1 MDGLSGAKRQYYR
14 QDVNVRSRP
23 FTQAPS
29 ASRRARPPK
38 RILLNGYE
46 YYDNACS
53 ERFFHSLKVEAFHGE
68 KFETRAQMR
77 ETVFE
82 YIEVD
87 FNRQRMHSYLDYQSP
102 EEFEQQKL
110 A

>member
-1 MDGLSGAKRQYYR
+1 MWTSDRG
-14 QDVNVRSRP
+14 P
-23 FTQAPS
+23 
-29 ASRRARPPK
+29 SRRSPQQTDAPKPPK
-38 RILLNGYE
+38 RILRNGYKC
-46 YYDNACS
+46 YDNACS

-82 YIEVD
+82 YIEAD
-87 FNRQRMHSYLDYQSP
+87 HHRQRMDRFLDHQSP
-102 EEFEQQKL
+102 EEFEPQKL

>member
-38 RILLNGYE
+38 HILRNGDE

-68 KFETRAQMR
+68 KFETRAQRR

-82 YIEVD
+82 YIEAD
-87 FNRQRMHSYLDYQSP
+87 HHRQRMHRFMDHQIRKHLNN
-102 EEFEQQKL
+102 KN
-110 A
+110 